1 MVIYK
6 SNRKQKRNNM
16 KKFGTLILAAVLGSG
31 ITIGVNEL
39 VTDNDVRLIGDAK
52 NVPVSHVNYVDA
64 PAEQIFDFTEAAE
77 KAMPAV
83 VHIRST
89 QQGRR
94 DTRGQQQIPEEFRDF
109 FGPFLRERQD
119 VEPRPRSGS
128 GSGVILNSD
137 GFIVTNNHVINNADV
152 IEVTLND
159 NRSYTAKVIGADPT
173 TDIAVIKIEE
183 SGLPHLAIVNSD
195 QVKVG
200 EWVLAVGNP
209 FSLTSTAT
217 AGIVSAK
224 GRSINILTDTMAI
237 ESFIQTDAAVNPGNS
252 GGALVNLTGGLIGI
266 NTAIASPTGAFSGYA
281 FAVPSN
287 IVSRVVQD
295 LMTYGEVQRGL
306 LGVEIRNVTSELVD
320 EFGLKVSRGAY
331 VANFPPKSGARE
343 AGLKE
348 GDVVTEIDGKTV
360 RTPADLIG
368 IVATRR
374 PGDVVNVKVNR
385 DGKERTFN
393 VTLKNLEGGTKPV
406 KREKAEIL
414 TALGAELEDVD
425 RETLKRLNISSG
437 VKVNKL
443 MAGKIRQNT
452 DMREGF
458 IITKIDNQP
467 VRSKEQ
473 VVDIL
478 NNKKGGILME
488 GVYEDRRGT
497 YYYGLGL

>member
-1 MVIYK
+1 
-6 SNRKQKRNNM
+6 M
-16 KKFGTLILAAVLGSG
+16 KKFSTLILAAILGSG

-39 VTDNDVRLIGDAK
+39 VRDEPAFFTGDER
-52 NVPVSHVNYVDA
+52 NIPVSHVNYVDA
-64 PAEQIFDFTEAAE
+64 PAEQIFDFTEASK

-89 QQGRR
+89 QTARR
-94 DTRGQQQIPEEFRDF
+94 DARAQQQIPEEFRDF

-119 VEPRPRSGS
+119 IQPRPRSGS
-128 GSGVILNSD
+128 GSGVIINSD
-137 GFIVTNNHVINNADV
+137 GFIVTNNHVIDNADV

-183 SGLPHLAIVNSD
+183 SGLPHLSMVDSD
-195 QVKVG
+195 QVQVG

-252 GGALVNLTGGLIGI
+252 GGALVNITGGLIGI

-287 IVSRVVQD
+287 IVNRVVQD
-295 LMTYGEVQRGL
+295 LITYGEVQRGL
-306 LGVEIRNVTSELVD
+306 IGVEIRNVTSELVEELD
-320 EFGLKVSRGAY
+320 LQVNRGAY
-331 VANFPPKSGARE
+331 VAVLAPQGAARE
-343 AGLKE
+343 AGIKE
-348 GDVVTEIDGKTV
+348 GDVITEIDGKIV

-368 IVATRR
+368 LVATKR
-374 PGDVVNVKVNR
+374 PGDVVNVKVSR
-385 DGKERTFN
+385 DGRERTFN
-393 VTLKNLEGGTKPV
+393 VTLKNFEGGTEPV

-437 VKVNKL
+437 VKVTGL

-478 NNKKGGILME
+478 KNKKGGILME